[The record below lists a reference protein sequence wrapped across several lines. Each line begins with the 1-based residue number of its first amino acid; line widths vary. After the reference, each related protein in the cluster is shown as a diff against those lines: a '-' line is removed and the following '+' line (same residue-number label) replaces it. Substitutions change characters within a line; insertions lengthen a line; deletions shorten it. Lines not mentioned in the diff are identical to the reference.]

1 MPGGAENHRMCGI
14 HQGWVP
20 LWTDSMTSVRRRG
33 REKTMEEKILRKV
46 DETMSD
52 IDGKKQVRCGAVA
65 VNENTFVREQH
76 SHKHVSDQRER

>member
-1 MPGGAENHRMCGI
+1 
-14 HQGWVP
+14 
-20 LWTDSMTSVRRRG
+20 
-33 REKTMEEKILRKV
+33 MEEKILRKV